1 VKVGYPS
8 GDKSIDVTSPWGKKN
23 VKRIVRKSYAS
34 LTSSVV
40 SSPRTS
46 DLVISNICHT
56 IHREMKN
63 ICSLSHDSILRDSH
77 ERVKHFSWQTV
88 FLELKS
94 NMPTLIK
101 LLAAIIPDHKSKS
114 MICLI
119 ACMLLKKRL
128 GKMSLVQRAI
138 SILLY
143 GNGCSKQVAM

>member
-1 VKVGYPS
+1 M
-8 GDKSIDVTSPWGKKN
+8 
-23 VKRIVRKSYAS
+23 
-34 LTSSVV
+34 

-46 DLVISNICHT
+46 DLAISSICHT
-56 IHREMKN
+56 IHKEMKN

-77 ERVKHFSWQTV
+77 EGVKHFSWQTV
-88 FLELKS
+88 FLELKN

-101 LLAAIIPDHKSKS
+101 VLAAIITDHKNSKS
-114 MICLI
+114 IICLI

-143 GNGCSKQVAM
+143 GNGCSKQVCVYTYKLYIYILICIYIIII